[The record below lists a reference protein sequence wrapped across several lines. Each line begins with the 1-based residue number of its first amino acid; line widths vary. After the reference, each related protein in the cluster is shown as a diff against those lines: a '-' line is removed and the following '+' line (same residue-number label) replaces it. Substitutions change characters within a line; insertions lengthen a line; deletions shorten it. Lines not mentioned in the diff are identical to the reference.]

1 MGRPFFF
8 FPNESTRQWIL
19 IISVSLKTVFTTLE
33 VSHLSYF
40 SELSRRRATFD
51 ESCKSFPVT
60 FEYFEFLKFDFLF
73 FTKIQDHRPSF
84 FFHFFNFEIIS
95 LCGREMFVI
104 MGPVQIRH
112 SLNSLPEWMKW
123 FCVSFEYFGRAL
135 TALSSAPIA
144 NWLSMQLND
153 TVA

>member
-1 MGRPFFF
+1 MNKTSAFL
-8 FPNESTRQWIL
+8 NESTRQWIL

-33 VSHLSYF
+33 VSSLSYF
-40 SELSRRRATFD
+40 SELSRRILQIISGDIWIFRILEIWF
-51 ESCKSFPVT
+51 SF
-60 FEYFEFLKFDFLF
+60 FYKNS
-73 FTKIQDHRPSF
+73 RPPTEF